1 MVLVVVVMVAVLAT
15 AMLVMVVR
23 LLSLTSVVT
32 EEEEEEEEEE
42 RDFGVKEMGRTTTV
56 IRAGLV
62 TIMEL
67 VWEDREDREGRV
79 LAAWWGRLV

>member
-23 LLSLTSVVT
+23 LLSLTSVVMD
-32 EEEEEEEEEE
+32 EEEEEEGGG
-42 RDFGVKEMGRTTTV
+42 FGVKEMGRTATV